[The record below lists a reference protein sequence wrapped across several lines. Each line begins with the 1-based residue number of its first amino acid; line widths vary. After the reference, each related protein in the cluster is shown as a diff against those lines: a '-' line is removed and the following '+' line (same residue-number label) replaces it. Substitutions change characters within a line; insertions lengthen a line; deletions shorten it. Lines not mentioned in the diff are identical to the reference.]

1 MRFLSCYWIIYLS
14 KLIFIRLLLLFVL
27 VQVIPVTLVATPLPA
42 SPTPFPS
49 SIPVTRPRAED
60 TSQTSPRVRPNFR
73 VRCHKFIYLLFSLSL
88 LYSSSLYFIYFHFSN
103 YSLISTKKTIFFF
116 TYCFFRRIRNVFFS
130 L

>member
-49 SIPVTRPRAED
+49 SIPATQPRAED

-73 VRCHKFIYLLFSLSL
+73 VRCHKFIYLLLSLSL
-88 LYSSSLYFIYFHFSN
+88 SLFCTLPRYILF
-103 YSLISTKKTIFFF
+103 ISTSLTTRFFPQKKNIFF
-116 TYCFFRRIRNVFFS
+116 TYCFFR
-130 L
+130 